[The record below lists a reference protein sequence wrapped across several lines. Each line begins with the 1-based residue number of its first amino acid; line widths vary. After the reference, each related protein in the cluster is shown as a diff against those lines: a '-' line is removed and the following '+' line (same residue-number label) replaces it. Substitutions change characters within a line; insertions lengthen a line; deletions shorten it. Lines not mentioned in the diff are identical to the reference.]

1 MPEFSSLRIAVEDGV
16 VEVAID
22 RPPVN
27 ALDEAAF
34 AEIRRCFDQI
44 TLDPDLRAV
53 VLCARGDRAFCAGT
67 DVKDFANQHVGDTA
81 WAMNHARLARDC
93 FASIYRCTKPVIAA
107 VGAPALGAG
116 IGLVGCCD
124 AVMASGKAAFGLPEI
139 DVGVL
144 GGAGFI
150 ARMVPRQQARIMQ
163 YTGLRLG
170 AAEME
175 RFGSVVAVPDGTTAE
190 QAAHEL
196 ARQIAGKSAAAIRLA
211 KEGFN
216 LLELGQLSLFEGY
229 VYEQSLTERLSVHPD
244 ANAASSAFLRKR

>member
-1 MPEFSSLRIAVEDGV
+1 MPEFASLDVTVKDGV
-16 VEVAID
+16 IEVAID

-27 ALDEAAF
+27 ALDEATF
-34 AEIRRCFDQI
+34 AEIRTCFDHI
-44 TLDPDLRAV
+44 SLDPDLRAV
-53 VLCARGDRAFCAGT
+53 VLSARGDRAFCAGT
-67 DVKDFANQHVGDTA
+67 DVKDFANQHVGDA
-81 WAMNHARLARDC
+81 GWALNHARLARDT

-107 VGAPALGAG
+107 VRAPALGAG

-124 AVMASGKAAFGLPEI
+124 VVMGSGKASFGLPEI

-163 YTGLRLG
+163 YTGVRLS
-170 AAEME
+170 AQEMA
-175 RFGSVVAVPDGTTAE
+175 RFGSVVAVPDADA
-190 QAAHEL
+190 AAHEL
-196 ARQIAGKSAAAIRLA
+196 AATIAGKSAEAIRLA

-229 VYEQSLTERLSVHPD
+229 VFEQSLTERLSVHPD
-244 ANAASSAFLRKR
+244 ANRASSAFLRKK